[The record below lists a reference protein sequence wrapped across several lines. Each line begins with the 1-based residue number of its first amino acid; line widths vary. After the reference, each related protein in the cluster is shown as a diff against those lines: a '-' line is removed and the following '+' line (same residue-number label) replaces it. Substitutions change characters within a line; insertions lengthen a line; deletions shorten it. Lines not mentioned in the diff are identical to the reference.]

1 MFFLFVFLF
10 RVEDY
15 LRVELWIKWNL
26 DKCLLICVNLILV
39 VLFVYIFYVGNM
51 NIFYYVYVLLRIVY
65 RCFKLKYF
73 VCMLY

>member
-15 LRVELWIKWNL
+15 LRVKLWIKWNL

-51 NIFYYVYVLLRIVY
+51 NIFYYVLLGIVY